1 MFGICGHTFFPP
13 EVTGQKT
20 LKTVYEWSQL
30 EFEYDGEG
38 SLQSD
43 LISKF
48 YIPGA
53 STPIDMDVYYGRKF
67 YLFLSVCINCIGFF
81 K

>member
-30 EFEYDGEG
+30 EFDYEGEG

-53 STPIDMDVYYGRKF
+53 PAPIDMDVYYGRKL
-67 YLFLSVCINCIGFF
+67 YL
-81 K
+81 